1 MRFVETVTIMSL
13 VSPRV
18 LRIGYVV
25 TAVNK
30 IGLYGEE
37 GRQGRN
43 LCAQHLLQHNHFKW
57 SAELG
62 PGSHSLF
69 LVFSLVFRVK
79 IVMSSGPPYCVFIEH
94 E

>member
-43 LCAQHLLQHNHFKW
+43 LCAQHLLQHNHFK
-57 SAELG
+57 
-62 PGSHSLF
+62 
-69 LVFSLVFRVK
+69 
-79 IVMSSGPPYCVFIEH
+79 
-94 E
+94 